1 MKTLKLKAKHYKDL
15 SQLLVDAGA
24 ADLKN
29 NIAFPSD
36 VYASKE
42 DIKKMTKE
50 ITKLFKKEYPYINPK
65 KLKTSIAMHM
75 LNLSPNES
83 LADAVR
89 PGYVLVDDESI
100 ATQLSDK

>member
-15 SQLLVDAGA
+15 SQLLIDAGA
-24 ADLKN
+24 ANLEKG
-29 NIAFPSD
+29 IAFPND
-36 VYASKE
+36 VYCSKE
-42 DIKKMTKE
+42 DMKKMTSE
-50 ITKLFKKEYPYINPK
+50 ITKLFKKEFSWSTTK
-65 KLKTSIAMHM
+65 KIKTSVAMHM

-100 ATQLSDK
+100 AAQLSDK